1 MPLDSKIV
9 ERIIVGVISIACS
22 KLFFFW
28 LSDPE
33 GANFLIVALLAALLY
48 TVSTALSSYWSVAQ
62 YKKLVIILLLQLLL
76 VSIAALVLK

>member
-1 MPLDSKIV
+1 M
-9 ERIIVGVISIACS
+9 VGIISIACS

-48 TVSTALSSYWSVAQ
+48 TVSIVLSTYLSLAQ
-62 YKKLVIILLLQLLL
+62 YKKLGIILLLQLPL
-76 VSIAALVLK
+76 VSIAAFVLK